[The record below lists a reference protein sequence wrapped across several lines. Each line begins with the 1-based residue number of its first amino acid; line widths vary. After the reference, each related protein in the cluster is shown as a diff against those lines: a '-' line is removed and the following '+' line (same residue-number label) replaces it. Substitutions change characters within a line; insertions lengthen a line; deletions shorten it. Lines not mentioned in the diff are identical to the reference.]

1 MDTAT
6 LVEEQID
13 AGKRFVAHLEKSG
26 FPVDVALWA
35 LASEDGQWSLY
46 IASPVVD
53 ANGTSAAYAR
63 VFPELSRSQESWI
76 TPFDIKLIGSQHPIA
91 AEAAKYRSSVFS
103 TRVGPN
109 FRGRKLGD
117 LIVEEAYIYPK

>member
-13 AGKRFVAHLEKSG
+13 AGKRFVEHLEKNH
-26 FPVDVALWA
+26 FPVEVATWA
-35 LASEDGQWSLY
+35 LASADEQWSLY
-46 IASPVVD
+46 IASPIVD
-53 ANGTSAAYAR
+53 ADGTSAAYSR
-63 VFPELSRSQESWI
+63 VFQELSQSNESWI
-76 TPFDIKLIGSQHPIA
+76 TPFDIKLIGSRHPIA
-91 AEAAKYRSSVFS
+91 VEAMKYRSSVFS

-109 FRGRKLGD
+109 YRGRKLGD